1 MTMCVLNKVKGMK
14 LIMEKFKLPNNEDEQ
29 SVLKTIR
36 IKFVTLKKVEEVAK
50 ESNLSVNRVIN
61 ECIEFALN
69 NLDSKSINK
78 NK

>member
-1 MTMCVLNKVKGMK
+1 MK
-14 LIMEKFKLPNNEDEQ
+14 EFKLPNIEAEQ

-36 IKFVTLKKVEEVAK
+36 IKLATLKKIEKLSEG
-50 ESNLSVNRVIN
+50 SNLSINRIIN

>member
-1 MTMCVLNKVKGMK
+1 
-14 LIMEKFKLPNNEDEQ
+14 MEKFKLPNNEDEQ

-69 NLDSKSINK
+69 NLDCKHEKDK
-78 NK
+78 NDYNN

>member
-1 MTMCVLNKVKGMK
+1 MVKD
-14 LIMEKFKLPNNEDEQ
+14 FKLPNIEDEQ

-36 IKFVTLKKVEEVAK
+36 IKLATLKKIEEVAK

-69 NLDSKSINK
+69 NLDNESFQNK
-78 NK
+78 K

>member
-1 MTMCVLNKVKGMK
+1 MK
-14 LIMEKFKLPNNEDEQ
+14 DFNLPNVEDEQ

-36 IKFVTLKKVEEVAK
+36 IKFATLKKIEEVAK

-69 NLDSKSINK
+69 NLDSKPFQNK
-78 NK
+78 K

>member
-1 MTMCVLNKVKGMK
+1 MS
-14 LIMEKFKLPNNEDEQ
+14 KFKLPNVEEEQ

-36 IKFVTLKKVEEVAK
+36 IKFATLKKVEEVAK

-69 NLDSKSINK
+69 NLEIENVQDK
-78 NK
+78 N

>member
-1 MTMCVLNKVKGMK
+1 MVKD
-14 LIMEKFKLPNNEDEQ
+14 FKLPNVEDEQ

-36 IKFVTLKKVEEVAK
+36 IKFATLKKIEEVAK

-69 NLDSKSINK
+69 NLDSKPFK
-78 NK
+78 NKK